1 MEVFDRVAL
10 LPGEQLIAPHLE
22 RFPGLKTLRLAF
34 YQVASATLVVVV
46 SRGGG
51 GGAVN
56 QVKPREQVVGRV
68 ATMSLSGLVGASAA
82 GYARHSADAGA
93 RCCASGRL
101 GMAAFKQSSVGGV
114 SSTGGVG
121 GGKHLLMSKCFD
133 TRGQR
138 SSCIC
143 LFISRK
149 RSRD

>member
-1 MEVFDRVAL
+1 MFTCSDVAGTEGAVSGLSGKSCAVWRWMEVFDRVAL

-121 GGKHLLMSKCFD
+121 GVSTC
-133 TRGQR
+133 
-138 SSCIC
+138 
-143 LFISRK
+143 
-149 RSRD
+149 